1 MKNYFLLGCFI
12 TILFSCKKETVST
25 NPTTTPTTNSSIPK
39 IKTITTVGYEY
50 KKSVN
55 SNDTVCLPTGET
67 STTNFEY
74 DTKGRITKIN
84 TVIDFENTS
93 SINTLTFNYTSSS
106 TVLLQCYVDN
116 IHYYDS
122 QLTLDERGYVK
133 YLKTDVLSK
142 KVIEYDTIYYDVD
155 GILLLGGKSSNSN
168 SISNGNLNQFKLGN
182 NFGDN
187 YICEF
192 DITKSAKFNDIGI
205 FPFLEISE
213 KVIETPLYFKYKVLH
228 SLFDL
233 NGSKIKDYSDFKNFI
248 WATGLFG
255 KPNKNLLINVEN
267 QEIRNESICEFDAK
281 ERIIKRTIT
290 TFGLLTGKLKRNKE
304 IMTYSYTD

>member
-133 YLKTDVLSK
+133 HLKTNMNIDDEHFPDS
-142 KVIEYDTIYYDVD
+142 IYYNTD
-155 GILLLGGKSSNSN
+155 GNLLFGGKEMNSN
-168 SISNGNLNQFKLGN
+168 SIIEGNLTKFKSSWKN
-182 NFGDN
+182 N
-187 YICEF
+187 ISCEF
-192 DITKSAKFNDIGI
+192 DKTKNALINDICI
-205 FPFLEISE
+205 FPFID
-213 KVIETPLYFKYKVLH
+213 ITPSLAGFVKYK
-228 SLFDL
+228 
-233 NGSKIKDYSDFKNFI
+233 DFEYKTQEVSYNKSHIKNFI
-248 WATGLFG
+248 YITGLFG
-255 KPNKNLLINVEN
+255 KPNKNILLNIEDDSF
-267 QEIRNESICEFDAK
+267 RNESLCEFDTNQQLV
-281 ERIIKRTIT
+281 KRTIIT
-290 TFGLLTGKLKRNKE
+290 LNKNINLPELTKNMKIHKE
-304 IMTYSYTD
+304 IITYSYTN